1 VERTKDDQY
10 QSMLLPNYRY
20 VRLTLLKDRLRAE
33 MVRVADP
40 EADEPSFQVKDKFD
54 ILVKP

>member
-1 VERTKDDQY
+1 
-10 QSMLLPNYRY
+10 MMFPNYHY
-20 VRLTLLKDRLRAE
+20 VRLTLLKDRLHAE
-33 MVRVADP
+33 MIRVSDP

>member
-10 QSMLLPNYRY
+10 QSMLFPNYRY

-33 MVRVADP
+33 
-40 EADEPSFQVKDKFD
+40 
-54 ILVKP
+54 